1 MDRYQRAENDP
12 YLIKGSDCLQNKLG
26 ITEID
31 KLEAS
36 ERSTTRESIKL
47 IEKQDPPYSLSTMQ
61 YIHRTLFSSLYQWA
75 GEIRKV
81 GIWKGETRFCAPERI
96 EVEANKIFEATNIDI
111 QDKREFWSLEDAAD
125 RLADHYGELNIIHPF
140 REGNGRTQRILFEFI
155 AQDIGYS
162 IRWKE
167 DSDQWI
173 AANIRAYTTD
183 HNELREIFLDIL
195 EPA

>member
-1 MDRYQRAENDP
+1 
-12 YLIKGSDCLQNKLG
+12 
-26 ITEID
+26 
-31 KLEAS
+31 
-36 ERSTTRESIKL
+36 
-47 IEKQDPPYSLSTMQ
+47 MQ

-96 EVEANKIFEATNIDI
+96 EVEANKIFEAINLDL

-183 HNELREIFLDIL
+183 HEELREIFLDIL